1 MNNRNKERV
10 LGQRVYHINRRPD
23 DLKEERMTEAKV
35 QKTTF
40 RGANHLN
47 LNPNQI

>member
-1 MNNRNKERV
+1 MNNRNKEGV

-23 DLKEERMTEAKV
+23 DLKEQRMTDAKV

-40 RGANHLN
+40 RRASHLD
-47 LNPNQI
+47 L